1 MDLAHEVPVASDSAP
16 ATDQHAHVVDV
27 LDVAGHL
34 VPELVLFR
42 RDLHANPELSRAE
55 FRTTAAIAARLER
68 AGLAPRVRG
77 VGTGLVCDIVP
88 AGSEKL
94 PFLAFRADID
104 ALAVEET
111 NELEFRSRVPGV
123 MHACGHDLH
132 TTVVL
137 GAGLTLAE
145 MARAGRLARPV
156 RLIFQPAEEV
166 MPGGALDMVAE
177 GALYGVSKILSVHC
191 DPKLDVG
198 QVGLRT
204 GALTA
209 ACDMVSLTLD
219 GPGGHTSRPHLTA
232 DLVYALASIVA
243 EVPAALSRRI
253 DPRAG
258 LSLVW
263 GQIAAGSAPT
273 RSRGPARP
281 GAPSAPWT
289 RTPGTRPRTWCTSS
303 SMPIAA
309 KFGVKHTLDYVQGVP
324 PVVNERRVGGP
335 AARRRHPRARRGRR
349 GRHRAVARRR
359 GLRLVPA
366 AGARRDGP
374 AGRAHPRRQGR
385 ARPAPGD
392 VPGRRGRGLRRGA
405 DARDRRAVR
414 LDQLTALP
422 ASAGA
427 RPSAASGG
435 TGRYPEAAGEA
446 PLNGKHQR
454 LPATSTRGCRGAGR

>member
-1 MDLAHEVPVASDSAP
+1 MDQAHQAPVASDSAS
-16 ATDQHAHVVDV
+16 ASDQHAHVSDV
-27 LDVAGHL
+27 LDVVGHL

-104 ALAVEET
+104 ALPVEEA
-111 NELEFRSRVPGV
+111 NELDFRSRVPGV
-123 MHACGHDLH
+123 MHACGHDVH
-132 TTVVL
+132 TAVVL
-137 GAGLTLAE
+137 GAGLALAE
-145 MARAGRLARPV
+145 LARAGRLARPV
-156 RLIFQPAEEV
+156 RLVFQPAEEV

-191 DPKLDVG
+191 DPKLDAG

-204 GALTA
+204 GPLTA

-263 GQIAAGSAPT
+263 GQIAAGSAPN
-273 RSRGPARP
+273 AIP
-281 GAPSAPWT
+281 GHGSAKGTIRTLDQDAWNQAPDVVHELIDA
-289 RTPGTRPRTWCTSS
+289 
-303 SMPIAA
+303 IAA

-324 PVVNERRVGGP
+324 PVVNEAESVALLRTAASRALGGEAVVSTPQSLGGEDFAWYLQRVPG
-335 AARRRHPRARRGRR
+335 AMARLGVRT
-349 GRHRAVARRR
+349 
-359 GLRLVPA
+359 
-366 AGARRDGP
+366 
-374 AGRAHPRRQGR
+374 
-385 ARPAPGD
+385 PGD
-392 VPGRRGRGLRRGA
+392 K
-405 DARDRRAVR
+405 AVR
-414 LDQLTALP
+414 DLHQGTFVADEGAIAVGVRMLATAALCDWI
-422 ASAGA
+422 S
-427 RPSAASGG
+427 
-435 TGRYPEAAGEA
+435 
-446 PLNGKHQR
+446 
-454 LPATSTRGCRGAGR
+454 

>member
-1 MDLAHEVPVASDSAP
+1 MDLAHEAPVASDSAP

-27 LDVAGHL
+27 LDVAGHF

-104 ALAVEET
+104 ALPVEEA

-209 ACDMVSLTLD
+209 ACDMVALTLD

-263 GQIAAGSAPT
+263 GQIAAGSAPN
-273 RSRGPARP
+273 AI
-281 GAPSAPWT
+281 
-289 RTPGTRPRTWCTSS
+289 PGTGSARGTIRTLDQDAWNQA
-303 SMPIAA
+303 PDVVHELVDAIAA

-324 PVVNERRVGGP
+324 PVVNEAESVALLRTAASRALGAEAVVSTPQSLGGEDFAWYLQRVPG
-335 AARRRHPRARRGRR
+335 AMARLGVRTPGDK
-349 GRHRAVARRR
+349 AVRDLHQGTFLADE
-359 GLRLVPA
+359 GAIA
-366 AGARRDGP
+366 AG
-374 AGRAHPRRQGR
+374 
-385 ARPAPGD
+385 
-392 VPGRRGRGLRRGA
+392 
-405 DARDRRAVR
+405 VR
-414 LDQLTALP
+414 MLATAALCDWI
-422 ASAGA
+422 S
-427 RPSAASGG
+427 
-435 TGRYPEAAGEA
+435 
-446 PLNGKHQR
+446 
-454 LPATSTRGCRGAGR
+454 